1 MCDPDTC
8 KKKTKNQVDKNA
20 QFFLFH
26 NKIKKNII
34 CLKSNFISIHI

>member
-20 QFFLFH
+20 QVFLLH
-26 NKIKKNII
+26 NKIKTI
-34 CLKSNFISIHI
+34 